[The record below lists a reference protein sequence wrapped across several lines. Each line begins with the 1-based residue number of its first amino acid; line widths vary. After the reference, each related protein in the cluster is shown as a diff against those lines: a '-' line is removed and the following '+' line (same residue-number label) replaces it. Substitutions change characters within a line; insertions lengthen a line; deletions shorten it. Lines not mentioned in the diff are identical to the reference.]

1 MKSLIVLLSFLAVS
15 LFSPM
20 AFAGPVRCS
29 YGFEDSTCAP
39 DLYAA
44 AQPAPACSTSAGWTT
59 TASAQWIG
67 SRWTSPSCNYQAP
80 PTCSAGSTQTQAPSW
95 NGSSWVG
102 LGCAPNPGGGGTG
115 QAAQQQA
122 CINTAAAY
130 GRRVSTP
137 SAFVGP
143 QSETTSQV
151 VNDMNTQPPPR
162 ICQQAGSSWAG
173 GTTGDLPPTNG
184 PYDVYKLG
192 FLTYVLTNS
201 NAGDEGTT
209 YNVSSQIM
217 ACMLNPGTT
226 QVVGFRLA
234 QSQTTIGGPCGR

>member
-1 MKSLIVLLSFLAVS
+1 MKSLVVLLSFLAVS
-15 LFSPM
+15 LFSPA

-39 DLYAA
+39 NVYAA
-44 AQPAPACSTSAGWTT
+44 AQPAPTCSTDAGWTT
-59 TASAQWIG
+59 TAAAQWIG
-67 SRWTSPSCNYQAP
+67 SRWSSPSCNYQAP
-80 PTCSAGSTQTQAPSW
+80 PACSAGSTQTQAPSW

-102 LGCAPNPGGGGTG
+102 LVCAPNPGGGGVG
-115 QAAQQQA
+115 QGAQQQA
-122 CINTAAAY
+122 CINTAASY
-130 GRRVSTP
+130 GKYVSKP

-151 VNDMNTQPPPR
+151 VNDIVTLPPPR
-162 ICQQAGSSWAG
+162 ICQAPGTSFAGNMYG
-173 GTTGDLPPTNG
+173 GLPPTNG

-192 FLTYVLTNS
+192 FSPYVLTNS
-201 NAGDEGTT
+201 NAGDEGHV
-209 YNVSSQIM
+209 YNETSQIM

-234 QSQTTIGGPCGR
+234 QSQSAIGGPCGR